1 MIIGAIAPDF
11 HSSLE
16 WLNSAPQSL
25 REHRGR
31 AVAIVFFSVGS
42 AYCQNVLAELRQLQQ
57 KYADGLS
64 VLGVH
69 TPKFDAER
77 DPKLVLKAINRLTVR
92 FPVVQDANFVTWQHY
107 GLSVWPTVILLDA
120 EGKVVEAIVG
130 DSPRER
136 LDPLIEQVLERAG
149 EADLRV
155 YDAVAY
161 ASKQESG
168 MPLAFPSGLAANDR
182 HLYVSDTGHNRI
194 LECTHDGRILR
205 QFGAGSAGF
214 IDGGLADACF
224 NLPRGLALWKDA
236 LYVADTGNHALR
248 KISLMDGDV
257 ETLAGNGKAGLR
269 PEDVVVD
276 PRHTALNAPWSVA
289 SAFDKLYVAMA
300 GWHQVWEYD
309 LGRGSFRPLV
319 GNGEMG
325 MNDGDAMASVFAQ
338 PAGMALA
345 QQTLFIADAASS
357 SIRGVQLA
365 SGKVQTL
372 VGVGLYEF
380 GNLNGALRVARLQY
394 PMAIALDPRTPQ
406 LWIADTYNSA
416 LKLLNP
422 VTREVKSY
430 DFNFRLHQP
439 AALNVNR
446 SCLWLAKTDAHEVLR
461 MDFVGGTPRRLSI
474 GE

>member
-1 MIIGAIAPDF
+1 MITGAFAPDF

-25 REHRGR
+25 HEHRGR
-31 AVAIVFFSVGS
+31 AVAVVFFSLGS
-42 AYCQNVLAELRQLQQ
+42 AYCQNVLEELRQLQQ

-77 DPKLVLKAINRLTVR
+77 DAKLVLKGINRLMVR
-92 FPVVQDANFVTWQHY
+92 FPVVNDPNFVTWQHY
-107 GLSVWPTVILLDA
+107 GISVWPSVILLDA
-120 EGKVVEAIVG
+120 EGKVDDMMVG
-130 DSPRER
+130 DAIKDR
-136 LDPLIEQVLERAG
+136 LDARIERILDRAG

-168 MPLAFPSGLAANDR
+168 LPLAFPSGLAANDR

-205 QFGAGSAGF
+205 HFGSGSAGF

-236 LYVADTGNHALR
+236 LYVADTGNHALL

-257 ETLAGNGKAGLR
+257 ETLAGNGKPGPR
-269 PEDVVVD
+269 PEGDIVD
-276 PRHTALNAPWSVA
+276 PREIGLNAPWSVA

-300 GWHQVWEYD
+300 GWHQIWEFD

-325 MNDGDAMASVFAQ
+325 LSDGDALTSIFAQ

-345 QQTLFIADAASS
+345 QQTLFVADAASS
-357 SIRGVQLA
+357 SIRGVQLG

-372 VGVGLYEF
+372 VGAGLYEF
-380 GNLNGALRVARLQY
+380 GNTNGALRVARLQF

-406 LWIADTYNSA
+406 LWIADTYNSS

-422 VTREVKSY
+422 VSREVKTHDLSY
-430 DFNFRLHQP
+430 RLHQP
-439 AALNVNR
+439 AALTVNR
-446 SCLWLAKTDAHEVLR
+446 TSLWLANTDAHEVLR
-461 MDFVGGTPRRLSI
+461 MDFDGSTPRRLAI

>member
-430 DFNFRLHQP
+430 DFNYRLHQP
-439 AALNVNR
+439 AALTVNR
-446 SCLWLAKTDAHEVLR
+446 SSLWLANTDAHEVLR
-461 MDFVGGTPRRLSI
+461 MDFDGGTPRRLSI

>member
-319 GNGEMG
+319 GNGEIG

-430 DFNFRLHQP
+430 DFNYRLHQP
-439 AALNVNR
+439 AALTVNR
-446 SCLWLAKTDAHEVLR
+446 SSLWLANTDAHEVLR
-461 MDFVGGTPRRLSI
+461 MDFDGGTPRRLSI